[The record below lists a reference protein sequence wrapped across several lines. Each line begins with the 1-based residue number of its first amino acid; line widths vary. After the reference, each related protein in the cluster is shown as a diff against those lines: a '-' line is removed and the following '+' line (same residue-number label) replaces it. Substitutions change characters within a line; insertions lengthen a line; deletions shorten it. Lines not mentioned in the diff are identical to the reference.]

1 MDFRRKAIELYK
13 QGKSMDEISRNIGF
27 NVEENIVKNWVN
39 EDKARELKI
48 VIFKL
53 DKKQRQEKDYN
64 KRKELVLDLKE
75 RLEKVLE
82 IVPYDVD
89 MKTKLM
95 YAYINLGEIENAKN
109 LGNEILKS
117 TQSKELLNGLSI
129 IEEKSGNYDKAI
141 EYIEKILEDEPNNEF
156 LKKKIERIEAKKQ
169 NNKSYTEK
177 EILYREIASLERS
190 IRYKIEKHQE
200 RAIRNDEDAN
210 KDEIIK
216 KAYIE
221 TYEKVKDLATNI
233 LIKYPK
239 EIIAREKLVK
249 SLFITG
255 RKNEAEQEIEELLNF
270 NENDEIG
277 LWYLSKIQR
286 EKGDLKKEKDCL
298 ERILANSPEGSQIK
312 VQQRLERLNNI
323 IEQQEEKKQIEEGLK
338 ENYTEETRKEFIEKI
353 QKDFI
358 YGKITKANIDD
369 VIEEARKYPNFNKSL
384 VELLE
389 IKSKITGNRQD
400 KIDELDKYIEEEYSI
415 TPEEYSNVLDEITQT
430 REQIEDDKKIEKYL
444 DNKEKQEKRRGSKEQ
459 REYSKMIIEKLNKG
473 EITKENLPEIVAKLE
488 TLEDRT
494 RSIFLITKLYEI
506 VYDREKAYN
515 ELVKYTHISNLSD
528 KEKERI
534 ANMQRVLTSNEKTK
548 GATHRIKKLY
558 SKQTQKHNKFTK
570 KINKEEIIKLLED
583 RKSVKQILGALKENG
598 VSLKSIARVK
608 SFYLR
613 ENEELRKED
622 LRLERYAKN
631 LIKEGYK
638 IQDVYDIMEYDIPL
652 PRLQKI
658 ALEIKQQNRMEET
671 R

>member
-1 MDFRRKAIELYK
+1 M
-13 QGKSMDEISRNIGF
+13 
-27 NVEENIVKNWVN
+27 
-39 EDKARELKI
+39 
-48 VIFKL
+48 
-53 DKKQRQEKDYN
+53 
-64 KRKELVLDLKE
+64 
-75 RLEKVLE
+75 
-82 IVPYDVD
+82 
-89 MKTKLM
+89 
-95 YAYINLGEIENAKN
+95 
-109 LGNEILKS
+109 
-117 TQSKELLNGLSI
+117 
-129 IEEKSGNYDKAI
+129 
-141 EYIEKILEDEPNNEF
+141 
-156 LKKKIERIEAKKQ
+156 
-169 NNKSYTEK
+169 
-177 EILYREIASLERS
+177 
-190 IRYKIEKHQE
+190 
-200 RAIRNDEDAN
+200 
-210 KDEIIK
+210 
-216 KAYIE
+216 
-221 TYEKVKDLATNI
+221 
-233 LIKYPK
+233 
-239 EIIAREKLVK
+239 
-249 SLFITG
+249 
-255 RKNEAEQEIEELLNF
+255 
-270 NENDEIG
+270 
-277 LWYLSKIQR
+277 SKIQR

-358 YGKITKANIDD
+358 CGKITKANIDD

-473 EITKENLPEIVAKLE
+473 EITKENLPEIVTKLE

>member
-473 EITKENLPEIVAKLE
+473 EITKENLPEIVTKLE

>member
-286 EKGDLKKEKDCL
+286 EKGDLRKEKDCL

-415 TPEEYSNVLDEITQT
+415 TAEEYSNVLDEITQT
-430 REQIEDDKKIEKYL
+430 REQIENDKKIEKYL

>member
-286 EKGDLKKEKDCL
+286 EKGDLRKEKDCL

-358 YGKITKANIDD
+358 CGKITKANIDD

-415 TPEEYSNVLDEITQT
+415 TAEEYSNVLDEITQT
-430 REQIEDDKKIEKYL
+430 REQIENDKKIEKYL

-473 EITKENLPEIVAKLE
+473 EITKENLPEIVTKLE

>member
-1 MDFRRKAIELYK
+1 M
-13 QGKSMDEISRNIGF
+13 
-27 NVEENIVKNWVN
+27 
-39 EDKARELKI
+39 
-48 VIFKL
+48 
-53 DKKQRQEKDYN
+53 
-64 KRKELVLDLKE
+64 
-75 RLEKVLE
+75 
-82 IVPYDVD
+82 
-89 MKTKLM
+89 
-95 YAYINLGEIENAKN
+95 
-109 LGNEILKS
+109 
-117 TQSKELLNGLSI
+117 
-129 IEEKSGNYDKAI
+129 
-141 EYIEKILEDEPNNEF
+141 
-156 LKKKIERIEAKKQ
+156 
-169 NNKSYTEK
+169 
-177 EILYREIASLERS
+177 
-190 IRYKIEKHQE
+190 
-200 RAIRNDEDAN
+200 
-210 KDEIIK
+210 
-216 KAYIE
+216 
-221 TYEKVKDLATNI
+221 ATNI

>member
-129 IEEKSGNYDKAI
+129 IEEKSGNYDKEI

-286 EKGDLKKEKDCL
+286 EKGDLRKEKDCL

-415 TPEEYSNVLDEITQT
+415 TAEEYSNVLDEITQT

-473 EITKENLPEIVAKLE
+473 EITKENLPEIVTKLE